1 MSSRVPPVMI
11 ALLLITVCAFALA
24 LAEGGAGIGVSI
36 YAVVAV
42 VTITFS
48 HARPDGWPGRLFEVS
63 RASRTL
69 LAHRLLTQM
78 AALVCLVS
86 AHFVGEKASY
96 LGAGAFPPAVP
107 ITRDALNDDGAD
119 LVTGRRR

>member
-48 HARPDGWPGRLFEVS
+48 RARPDGWPGRLFEVS

-86 AHFVGEKASY
+86 AHFVGEKASTI
-96 LGAGAFPPAVP
+96 LSVAGLLLFVHTLVLARFPRLSRSQG
-107 ITRDALNDDGAD
+107 TH
-119 LVTGRRR
+119 